1 MEFHYP
7 SMEIGIVLYPDV
19 AFATVHGLTDMFTV
33 ATTLANE
40 RMGANA
46 PILRVS
52 HWRPNDSNDA
62 VECASDTHPQLEHRP
77 VAIIVPGSWKRLPPA
92 KVIQCLVQW
101 LLKQHSTVATLCS
114 VCGGVFVLAETG
126 LLAGRSATTHWN
138 FT

>member
-62 VECASDTHPQLEHRP
+62 VECVSDTHPQFESRP
-77 VAIIVPGSWKRLPPA
+77 VAVIVPGSWKGVPSA
-92 KVIQCLVQW
+92 KVIQCLV
-101 LLKQHSTVATLCS
+101 
-114 VCGGVFVLAETG
+114 
-126 LLAGRSATTHWN
+126 
-138 FT
+138 